1 MKPLSEKL
9 EKNGINNMLGKVL
22 VITGGKADLEFVR
35 EYTNSMEYNTVV
47 CADSGLNTAYRLG
60 IPVQYFMGDFDSV
73 DENILE
79 EYRTGTVAGSESCEW
94 VRYPKEKD
102 YVDTQLVMEW
112 ILEKGASEIHILGA
126 TGGRLDH
133 FLANI
138 NILML
143 PLRKGVPAYIVDP
156 QNRIRLMDETL
167 QIKREEFYGKYLSL
181 LPLTTQ
187 VTGVTLRGLKYLIE
201 DYTLEVGIARAIS
214 NEIAENSDIA
224 QIQIRSGV
232 LIVVESKDRI

>member
-1 MKPLSEKL
+1 
-9 EKNGINNMLGKVL
+9 MLLKVL
-22 VITGGKADLEFVR
+22 LITGGKVNMDVAE
-35 EYTNSMEYNTVV
+35 EYTASQEYDTVV

-60 IPVQYFMGDFDSV
+60 MPVHYFMGDFDSV
-73 DENILE
+73 SPEILE
-79 EYRTGTVAGSESCEW
+79 AYREGKVEGSEHCEW

-102 YVDTQLVMEW
+102 YVDTQLVLEW
-112 ILEKGASEIHILGA
+112 ILEKGADEITFLGA

-143 PLRKGVPAYIVDP
+143 ALKQKVPAYIVDSR
-156 QNRIRLMDETL
+156 NRIRLTDSTL
-167 QIKREEFYGKYLSL
+167 SIERQDMYGKYLSL
-181 LPLTTQ
+181 LPLTST

-214 NEIAENSDIA
+214 NEMDETSDKAEILL
-224 QIQIRSGV
+224 RTGV
-232 LIVVESKDRI
+232 LIVVESKD